1 MNKNDE
7 RRSKLGKRNLTIN
20 KKNKNSL
27 EKDNLYVARKGMT

>member
-27 EKDNLYVARKGMT
+27 EKDNLYVARKGTK